1 MWVTVVIYTGTFT
14 FLCWNLLYLKS
25 TIIKLVTGNRMPSL
39 ITVLIYW
46 DILVEEKYSCSLKCT
61 AKEHRFF
68 FFFHLF
74 ISGINIE
81 YMAKIIESW
90 ESFYVCHSSK
100 VNSIDAETHKVP

>member
-1 MWVTVVIYTGTFT
+1 MKGYKVALYYCTNVTCTMVTFVGDCRYMYTGTFT

-68 FFFHLF
+68 FLSLHLW
-74 ISGINIE
+74 NQ
-81 YMAKIIESW
+81 Y
-90 ESFYVCHSSK
+90 
-100 VNSIDAETHKVP
+100 